1 MWLII
6 WVFKWTLWLY
16 PFLHTEQTNCL
27 WLSCVFLWFF
37 SRSLLTKPLSHLS
50 HFWMSNVEL
59 WCLNLMCC
67 LKECFLTSSLQN
79 WHLMFSCAEKWF
91 LVLCVLQSQSV
102 ILLHTLQLY
111 CFSPMCLLLWTWSS
125 FLTFASCGQIEQGY
139 LIPWWIAFFMPLQTS
154 RRMEFLSA
162 DAACMNVWP
171 CRTTMILVGVNFK
184 RIWEIELCIA
194 QFTYEGPFFSMGFLV
209 AFEASP
215 LKKIWDCKFH
225 TGK

>member
-1 MWLII
+1 M
-6 WVFKWTLWLY
+6 V
-16 PFLHTEQTNCL
+16 
-27 WLSCVFLWFF
+27 
-37 SRSLLTKPLSHLS
+37 
-50 HFWMSNVEL
+50 
-59 WCLNLMCC
+59 
-67 LKECFLTSSLQN
+67 
-79 WHLMFSCAEKWF
+79 
-91 LVLCVLQSQSV
+91 
-102 ILLHTLQLY
+102 LY

-194 QFTYEGPFFSMGFLV
+194 QFTYMKALSSLWVFWWLLRLPHWRKFEIANFTQESNFSMLRIFMFLQRCFVWIVHCTKCAALPISWMCVFVHCQSPFIWKIFGTQGTFENVWCHPNVGFLMKNKWL
-209 AFEASP
+209 F
-215 LKKIWDCKFH
+215 WY
-225 TGK
+225 